1 MSPARILLLLVLLF
15 SSLAAGLPAMAQV
28 QNQRRGSASLRV
40 SATDAAGHSVVQT
53 VIDAY
58 AVG

>member
-1 MSPARILLLLVLLF
+1 
-15 SSLAAGLPAMAQV
+15 V

-40 SATDAAGHSVVQT
+40 SATDAAGHSNVQT

-58 AVG
+58 VVG